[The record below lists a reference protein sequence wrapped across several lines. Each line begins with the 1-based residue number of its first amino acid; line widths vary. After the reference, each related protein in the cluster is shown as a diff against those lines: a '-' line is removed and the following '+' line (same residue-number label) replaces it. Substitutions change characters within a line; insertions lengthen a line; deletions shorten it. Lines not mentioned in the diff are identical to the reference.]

1 MSRHLWREVRR
12 QLVESGA
19 AGLVAVLLVGVATT
33 WGGVLWSLH
42 RFLKAELLAPHRP
55 APIVAVARTPEAGG
69 KALAELLATFP
80 QVTGEL
86 AAAATVREELA
97 RWFPEL
103 STVLLGLDEGS
114 FPTLLQLDVP
124 PQQEREAAAWLGTRP
139 EITLV
144 ANSRDWESRV
154 QQAAS
159 RVAAVGFGL
168 AAALLLGCSVVVL
181 LVIRLLVLAHADEI
195 AIMRLIGAHDRD
207 IRLPYLACGFCLG
220 GLGGVLGAGALFGL
234 SFAVAGAAPGLKL
247 APGLLAVLPFVGGLA
262 GAIGAVLGLAALPAE
277 P

>member
-55 APIVAVARTPEAGG
+55 ATIVAVARTPEAGG

-144 ANSRDWESRV
+144 AISRDWESRV

>member
-55 APIVAVARTPEAGG
+55 ATIHAVPPTTEAGG

>member
-1 MSRHLWREVRR
+1 LREVRR

-19 AGLVAVLLVGVATT
+19 AGLVAVLLVAVATT

-55 APIVAVARTPEAGG
+55 ATIVAVARTPQGG
-69 KALAELLATFP
+69 NAAMAALLAKFP
-80 QVTGEL
+80 QVTGEV
-86 AAAATVREELA
+86 AGAATVREELV

-103 STVLLGLDEGS
+103 ATVLLGLDEAS

-124 PQQEREAAAWLGTRP
+124 QQQQSDTAQWLSSRP

-154 QQAAS
+154 QETS
-159 RVAAVGFGL
+159 TRIAAVGFAL
-168 AAALLLGCSVVVL
+168 AAALLLGCCVVVL
-181 LVIRLLVLAHADEI
+181 LVVRLLVVAHADEI

-220 GLGGVLGAGALFGL
+220 GVGGLVGAGGVFALAL
-234 SFAVAGAAPGLKL
+234 SLAKVAPAFHLV
-247 APGLLAVLPFVGGLA
+247 PGLLPIMPLVGGLA
-262 GAIGAVLGLAALPAE
+262 GLVGAILGLAALPRE

>member
-12 QLVESGA
+12 QLAESGA
-19 AGLVAVLLVGVATT
+19 AGVVAIVLVAVATT
-33 WGGVLWSLH
+33 WGGTLWSLY
-42 RFLKAELLAPHRP
+42 RFLKVELLAPHRP
-55 APIVAVARTPEAGG
+55 ATIVAVARTPEGG
-69 KALAELLATFP
+69 SEALAALRVAVP
-80 QVTGEL
+80 QVSGEVAG
-86 AAAATVREELA
+86 AAAVRDELV

-103 STVLLGLDEGS
+103 ATVLLGLDAAS

-124 PQQEREAAAWLGTRP
+124 APQQDETARWLAARP

-154 QQAAS
+154 QQTAS
-159 RVAAVGFGL
+159 RVAAVGFVL
-168 AAALLLGCSVVVL
+168 AAALLVGCCVVVL
-181 LVIRLLVLAHADEI
+181 LVVRLLVLAHADEI

-220 GLGGVLGAGALFGL
+220 ALGGAVGATGMLALALAVARAAPAFHLASGALPVLPLVGG
-234 SFAVAGAAPGLKL
+234 VAGTL
-247 APGLLAVLPFVGGLA
+247 
-262 GAIGAVLGLAALPAE
+262 GAVLGLAALPAE